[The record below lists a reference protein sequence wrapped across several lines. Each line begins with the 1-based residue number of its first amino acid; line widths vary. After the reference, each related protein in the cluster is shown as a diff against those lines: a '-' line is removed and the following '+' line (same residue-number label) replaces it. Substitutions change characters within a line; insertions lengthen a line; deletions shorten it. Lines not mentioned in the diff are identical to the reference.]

1 MGTAPENISS
11 PNDKF
16 VPVGMDKGANGML
29 KEDDFSESAF
39 IKRNLVDLGVPNQ
52 DIFIESLTYCIENT
66 DKYYSLKPGYKP
78 CMYEYYT
85 VLEERR

>member
-29 KEDDFSESAF
+29 KE
-39 IKRNLVDLGVPNQ
+39 
-52 DIFIESLTYCIENT
+52 
-66 DKYYSLKPGYKP
+66 
-78 CMYEYYT
+78 EY
-85 VLEERR
+85 